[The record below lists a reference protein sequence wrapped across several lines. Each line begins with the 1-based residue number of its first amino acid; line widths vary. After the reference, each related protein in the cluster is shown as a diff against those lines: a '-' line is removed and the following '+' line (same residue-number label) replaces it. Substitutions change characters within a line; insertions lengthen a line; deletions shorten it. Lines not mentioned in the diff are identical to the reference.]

1 VVFVCLTGFG
11 KRSIESIFGSV
22 GVHVWEFRK
31 NNRLVNKNSINI
43 HILKESKM
51 LIDKLKNCL
60 AMLVLLLILFG
71 VSYAGNTTFEGE
83 DALPDSNSIRTK
95 VFDSD
100 LSDKVEA
107 ENSAAQQSDS
117 ISDDSSLTNQS
128 TVQKD
133 SNLAAERV
141 IDQNQQQHSKW
152 MTSKMIAFYI
162 AIGLAVATIVAW
174 LLLRNTLRTRL
185 RMKKVMFQDPDIDDF
200 LVIFNWTSKI
210 LYFPTM
216 IASMVAANL
225 MLLQEREIWFFS
237 SLKPEII
244 GGVWFVIFFLNFLVE
259 EYDITIMALLISL
272 LSIGFLF
279 LWLNLVGWVS
289 GFLGLFKHF
298 ALSISSTGYLLVS
311 VIGLLTILISW
322 LKGLFYY
329 VTITPNYMNLQEGPT
344 ETGEQIGRED
354 YNTRIDTSDFF
365 GRLLGFGKIVI
376 TFKDK
381 KRQPISLQVSSI
393 RRKAQLLEK
402 IRAKLVIDHSLK
414 SAVRQQPEPQN
425 PT

>member
-1 VVFVCLTGFG
+1 
-11 KRSIESIFGSV
+11 
-22 GVHVWEFRK
+22 
-31 NNRLVNKNSINI
+31 
-43 HILKESKM
+43 M
-51 LIDKLKNCL
+51 LIDKLKVCL
-60 AMLVLLLILFG
+60 AVSLLLTGLYG
-71 VSYAGNTTFEGE
+71 ASYVENATFAGENNP
-83 DALPDSNSIRTK
+83 LDSNISG
-95 VFDSD
+95 
-100 LSDKVEA
+100 KVEA
-107 ENSAAQQSDS
+107 GNSAALQSARN
-117 ISDDSSLTNQS
+117 SDDSSLANQS

-133 SNLAAERV
+133 SNLAAEGV
-141 IDQNQQQHSKW
+141 IDQNRQQQSKW
-152 MTSKMIAFYI
+152 TTSKMIAFYI
-162 AIGLAVATIVAW
+162 AIGLAVAIIVAW

-185 RMKKVMFQDPDIDDF
+185 RMKQIILHDPDIDDF

-210 LYFPTM
+210 LYFPTI
-216 IASMVAANL
+216 IASIVASNL
-225 MLLQEREIWFFS
+225 MLLQEREVWFFAS
-237 SLKPEII
+237 IKPEII

-311 VIGLLTILISW
+311 IIGMLTILISW

-376 TFKDK
+376 TFKDR
-381 KRQPISLQVSSI
+381 KRQPIVLQVSSI
-393 RRKAQLLEK
+393 KRKAELLEK
-402 IRAKLVIDHSLK
+402 IRAKLVIDHSFK
-414 SAVRQQPEPQN
+414 SAVRPQPEPQN
-425 PT
+425 PK